1 MSRGGEHSGGSSE
14 AEAVAVGT
22 LRPRTTIQRPQP
34 PAKRRS
40 TPRDQAARARVS
52 KGRPKGLT
60 ASRACPLEGAAQVV
74 SLNGV
79 IASQAVTEVLQLLTG
94 FGGAGLR
101 RSHFALPHEP
111 DIQRGSR
118 NPDGVRGTLADWG
131 ATHHP
136 DCPLS
141 ASALG
146 AGAKLP

>member
-1 MSRGGEHSGGSSE
+1 M
-14 AEAVAVGT
+14 
-22 LRPRTTIQRPQP
+22 
-34 PAKRRS
+34 
-40 TPRDQAARARVS
+40 S

-111 DIQRGSR
+111 DLQRGFR
-118 NPDGVRGTLADWG
+118 KLDGVRGTLEDWG
-131 ATHHP
+131 ASRRP
-136 DCPLS
+136 DCS
-141 ASALG
+141 FCVSALG
-146 AGAKLP
+146 AGAKLTLTHYPAFGSSMHPMAGSRGAASPVTLARTWPFASSRCSSC